1 MELSKYIACLCEGT
15 AEEVII
21 NILLDNDKL
30 IFNRS
35 QLIEETPLRCRDA
48 RTFETRYLRKGFS
61 DQISIIRILDSRRE
75 KFNLSK
81 AYQHKIDVIN
91 VITAPEI
98 EMLVILAEN
107 KYTAYKAKSSHMSP
121 SEFCKQDLQYRHVK
135 SRDFVQDYFQ
145 DADKLIAAIHEY
157 KRVSNIPNGEYSLA
171 DLLK

>member
-35 QLIEETPLRCRDA
+35 QLIEETPLRCRNA
-48 RTFETRYLRKGFS
+48 KAFETSYLRKGFS
-61 DQISIIRILDSRRE
+61 DKISIVRILDSRRE
-75 KFNLSK
+75 RFNLSK
-81 AYQHKIDVIN
+81 AYQHKVDVIN

-107 KYTAYKAKSSHMSP
+107 KYTEYKSSHKKP
-121 SEFCKQDLQYRHVK
+121 SDFCTQDLKYRYVK

-145 DADKLIAAIHEY
+145 DADTLIAAIREY
-157 KRVSNIPNGEYSLA
+157 KRVSKIRNGEYALA